1 MCVYKLYI
9 EEELLYVFICFSLTV
24 AEAKVT
30 AHSESESAGDLLI
43 SVCVLQSFLGGI
55 LFPCPFTKVHQGKMC
70 FLNLDSKLQPVFM
83 QCSADFSLP
92 HTHTHT
98 SLDALL
104 VASVLSLITLLL
116 HRQDLLGDWSLNPQ
130 LSTNLA
136 MPTDLHLFQLR
147 LLL

>member
-1 MCVYKLYI
+1 MYICVYILYI

-83 QCSADFSLP
+83 QCRDPRNQQRSGCLP
-92 HTHTHT
+92 
-98 SLDALL
+98 DWGYGL
-104 VASVLSLITLLL
+104 VADMTIYE
-116 HRQDLLGDWSLNPQ
+116 
-130 LSTNLA
+130 
-136 MPTDLHLFQLR
+136 
-147 LLL
+147 